1 MIGVCV
7 GEWIGVSFNG
17 GGHGCAENEKGIGM
31 AYEEEKIRAAL
42 DRLPVE
48 QRASAPLGKP
58 WALAR
63 ADEVCSHSEI
73 HWKSALA
80 AFHML
85 SPFVPHARRLRA
97 AIHGRWG
104 AVGEELPADECAY
117 WAGLASLVVEEGLGP
132 NGAAKIERFERKGRR
147 MFLGRSEADWS
158 AWRECCATYRRCCRN
173 WGGSEDG
180 VFQWLSTRICWAALP
195 DSEGLCIAVAL
206 GLEYPPRAEKSLV
219 FLGSK
224 GFSWTKERFEAFAG
238 KACARSSF
246 MDEWARSQS
255 LMELACSQAASQG
268 LEPPAAEV
276 VAWAWLDGQGGIAQA
291 LASAGARVDLLDDA
305 LAAMR
310 ESSRTPRKEI
320 WEIALSQI
328 EASILARSLG
338 SSGGACVEAFGRS
351 SRL

>member
-1 MIGVCV
+1 
-7 GEWIGVSFNG
+7 
-17 GGHGCAENEKGIGM
+17 M

-48 QRASAPLGKP
+48 QRASAQLGKH
-58 WALAR
+58 WALSR
-63 ADEVCSHSEI
+63 ADDVCSHSEI
-73 HWKSALA
+73 HWKYALA
-80 AFHML
+80 AVHML
-85 SPFVPHARRLRA
+85 APSAPHARRLRA
-97 AIHGRWG
+97 AIRGRWG
-104 AVGEELPADECAY
+104 AVGDELPADECAY
-117 WAGLASLVVEEGLGP
+117 WAGLASLIVEEGLGP

-147 MFLGRSEADWS
+147 MFLGRSESDWT
-158 AWRECCATYRRCCRN
+158 AWRECCATYRRCYRN

-180 VFQWLSTRICWAALP
+180 VFQWLSTRISWAELP

-206 GLEYPPRAEKSLV
+206 GLEYPPRAEKSLL

-224 GFSWTKERFEAFAG
+224 GFAWTKERFEAFAG
-238 KACARSSF
+238 RACARSSSIAST
-246 MDEWARSQS
+246 DDRARSQS

-276 VAWAWLDGQGGIAQA
+276 VAWAWLEGQDGIAQA
-291 LASAGARVDLLDDA
+291 LASAGARVDLLEDA

-310 ESSRTPRKEI
+310 ASSKTPGREI
-320 WEIALSQI
+320 WEIALAQI

-338 SSGGACVEAFGRS
+338 RSGGGCAEALGKS